1 MAQDQDQDQDQEQE
15 QIELSYQEAVLL
27 VPLMPLCLLRPITG
41 PVPEQREPEDLIRE
55 QVLA

>member
-1 MAQDQDQDQDQEQE
+1 MAQDQEQEQEQE
-15 QIELSYQEAVLL
+15 QIELSYQEPELL